1 MAKKKIGDEKSEIT
15 IHYIGNNSQDVTGSC
30 ILIKTRN
37 RKILL
42 ECGMVQSCGNP
53 LDDFKI
59 NSYSFPFKP
68 KDIDYVFLNHSH
80 IDHSGRIPKLINN
93 GFNGKIITSH
103 ITGQLLK
110 PMLMDSCKIISGD
123 AKFLSK
129 QKGKLVLPFYD
140 KEDIYNT
147 LNLVYEYDYNQI
159 YELDSNISFRFL
171 HNSHIIGALQLE
183 LFIKNSLGITKSI
196 LYTSD
201 LGSFKVKNHYVDDS
215 DMGDK
220 YNLVISECTYGKK
233 TQETAPNRDKD
244 CEKLK
249 TIIREICSDKHG
261 RLLIP
266 VFSLSRS
273 QEILTTLYE
282 LYGTDSSFK
291 IPIIVDSPLIL
302 EINKVYRQVLQG
314 KNAELFDKVCN
325 WSNVKFIKSVEESNA
340 CIMDKSPKIVLSS
353 SGFLIRGRSCDY
365 LKQFINK
372 ENDCIVSVGFSPETS
387 VFGKIKNGYPNV
399 KIDKREYKVKCSCI
413 TLNSFSSHIPRHEL
427 LSYMKSL
434 YTDKYILVHGEE
446 QAKQEFKIDLENE
459 LSKMCRTSIVQCAT
473 KDGVSRL

>member
-1 MAKKKIGDEKSEIT
+1 MAKKKSKEEKSEISV
-15 IHYIGNNSQDVTGSC
+15 HYIGNNAQDVTGSM

-42 ECGMVQSCGNP
+42 ECGMVQSCGNS

-59 NSYSFPFKP
+59 NALPFPFKA
-68 KDIDYVFLNHSH
+68 KDIDYVFINHSH
-80 IDHSGRIPKLINN
+80 IDHVGNICKLTRN
-93 GFNGKIITSH
+93 GFKGKIITSH

-110 PMLMDSCKIISGD
+110 PMLTDSSKIISGD
-123 AKFLSK
+123 AKALSK
-129 QKGKLVLPFYD
+129 QRGKTIYPFYE
-140 KEDIYNT
+140 KEDIDNT
-147 LNLVYEYDYNQI
+147 LDLVYEYDYNQI

-201 LGSFKVKNHYVDDS
+201 LGSFKVKNHYVDDN
-215 DMGDK
+215 DMGEK
-220 YNLVISECTYGKK
+220 YNLIITECTYGKI

-244 CEKLK
+244 LEKLR
-249 TIIREICSDKHG
+249 TIIRETCIEKHG

-273 QEILTTLYE
+273 QEILTCLYE
-282 LYGTDSSFK
+282 MYSKDNSFK

-302 EINKVYRQVLQG
+302 EINKIYRKVLQG
-314 KNAELFDKVCN
+314 ENAELFDKVCN
-325 WSNVKFIKSVEESNA
+325 WNNVKFIKSVEESKL
-340 CIMDKSPKIVLSS
+340 CIMDKSPKIILSS
-353 SGFLIRGRSCDY
+353 SGFLIKGRSCEY

-372 ENDCIVSVGFSPETS
+372 KNDCVVSVGYAPETS
-387 VFGKIKNGYPNV
+387 TFGKIKNGVPTV
-399 KIDKREYKVKCSCI
+399 KIDKKEYDVKCSCM

-434 YTDKYILVHGEE
+434 YTDKYILVHAEE
-446 QAKQEFKIDLENE
+446 KSKEEFKLDLEAE